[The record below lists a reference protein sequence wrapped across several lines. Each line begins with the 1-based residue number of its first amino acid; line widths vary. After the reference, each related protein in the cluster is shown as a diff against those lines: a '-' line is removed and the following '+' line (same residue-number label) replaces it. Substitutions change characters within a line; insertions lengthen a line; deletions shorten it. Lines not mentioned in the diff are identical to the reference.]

1 MTVAKEDERGSL
13 KVRAISKRYGSRLV
27 VNQVDLTILAGE
39 VVGLLGP
46 NGAGKTTTFSMVS
59 GFTTPS
65 EGENR
70 FKWKRY
76 YRISSVPQSQKG
88 SCISTA
94 GVIRLFESYRLQIMS
109 GQ

>member
-46 NGAGKTTTFSMVS
+46 NGAENYYFLN
-59 GFTTPS
+59 GFWVHHS
-65 EGENR
+65 
-70 FKWKRY
+70 K
-76 YRISSVPQSQKG
+76 
-88 SCISTA
+88 
-94 GVIRLFESYRLQIMS
+94 
-109 GQ
+109 

>member
-46 NGAGKTTTFSMVS
+46 NGAGKLLL
-59 GFTTPS
+59 
-65 EGENR
+65 
-70 FKWKRY
+70 
-76 YRISSVPQSQKG
+76 SQWFLGSPLQVKG
-88 SCISTA
+88 KSI
-94 GVIRLFESYRLQIMS
+94 
-109 GQ
+109 

>member
-1 MTVAKEDERGSL
+1 M
-13 KVRAISKRYGSRLV
+13 KRLTQSSSNQQAYGSRLV

-59 GFTTPS
+59 RFTTPS
-65 EGENR
+65 EGKIDLNG
-70 FKWKRY
+70 KDITGLAAY
-76 YRISSVPQSQKG
+76 QSQKG

-94 GVIRLFESYRLQIMS
+94 GVIRLSKAIGCR
-109 GQ
+109 